1 MNITTKKE
9 KGNFAETYVANYL
22 EKQNFQILSRN
33 FTIKGGEIDIIA
45 QKKDL
50 IIFVEVR
57 SWSRIFWQE
66 GTPLQTISKA
76 KMKRIIKTAKYFI
89 LKNNINIDNF
99 FIRFDV
105 AGIIGKK
112 DEQTL
117 EYFEGAFD
125 SEAWF

>member
-1 MNITTKKE
+1 MTTRKE
-9 KGNFAETYVANYL
+9 KGNFAESIVSNFL

-45 QKKDL
+45 KKEDL

-57 SWSRIFWQE
+57 SWSRVFWEE

-76 KMKRIIKTAKYFI
+76 KMKRIIKTAKYYL
-89 LKNNINIDNF
+89 LKNRYNIDNF

-105 AGIIGKK
+105 AGVVGEEK
-112 DEQTL
+112 EQKI